1 MKKWLGLFM
10 PYRETLLACVAML
23 GSIVVLAGLQYVALD
38 QRFRHELQTQARI
51 VAQNTGAALLFD
63 APADAQ
69 EVLSALGASP
79 AVMGAQLLRADG
91 SGFSYYE
98 RPARP
103 RGLLSRWAGIETVQA
118 PVSVAGRDIGT
129 LVVHAERETIGLDT
143 AKFLAGGLGISAIA
157 LGLSFVASRR
167 LRERVRAAQERTRY
181 LALHDALT
189 GLPNRTSF
197 QEALETAVV
206 RAKAGQAQYGLMF
219 VDIDNFKQINDTSG
233 HTGGDRVL
241 CEVARRLRALL
252 RPGDIVARLG
262 GDEFAVLVESD
273 GDASEAAARVA
284 RDITQQVP
292 RRIEFEGEHLRV
304 SVSVGV
310 ALVPH
315 DARNAGD
322 AMQCADAAMYQA
334 KREGKDAFRFFSAE
348 LGAEIR
354 RRAALEADL
363 RSGIESGQFLLHYQP
378 VFDGRGRLAGT
389 EALMRWAHPQR
400 GMVSPAEFIPLAE
413 SSGLIVELG
422 LAGLRRVARDIEAW
436 EAAGLQPPPVALN
449 LASAQFRRESHR
461 RRFLATLDELGLVP
475 QRVEFE
481 LTETAV
487 FEDTGGRDSILEA
500 LRERGYALAI
510 DDFGTGYSSL
520 SYLRRLRCR
529 KLKIDK
535 SFVRDICT
543 SRVAALLVRSI
554 IDVAHALHMRVVAEG
569 VETGA
574 EREKLLSLGCDL
586 LQGYLLARPMPPE
599 AMATL
604 LEQLAPPT
612 RGEIGT
618 EAGDAA
624 KEPPAELTTPAA

>member
-461 RRFLATLDELGLVP
+461 RRFLAALDELGLVP

-624 KEPPAELTTPAA
+624 KEPPAGLTTPAA